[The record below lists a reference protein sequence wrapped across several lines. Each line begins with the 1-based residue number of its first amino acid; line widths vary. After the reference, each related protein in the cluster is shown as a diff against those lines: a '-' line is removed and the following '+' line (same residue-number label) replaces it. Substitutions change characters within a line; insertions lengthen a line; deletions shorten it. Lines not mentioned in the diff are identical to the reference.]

1 MVSSS
6 ARWTISGRC
15 ERRKR
20 RDPLP
25 ALFYADEASSLMDQ
39 VLAVFGKHRAVM
51 RRPHEPEEDWFGLAA
66 AQEVRHDWMKP

>member
-1 MVSSS
+1 
-6 ARWTISGRC
+6 
-15 ERRKR
+15 
-20 RDPLP
+20 LP